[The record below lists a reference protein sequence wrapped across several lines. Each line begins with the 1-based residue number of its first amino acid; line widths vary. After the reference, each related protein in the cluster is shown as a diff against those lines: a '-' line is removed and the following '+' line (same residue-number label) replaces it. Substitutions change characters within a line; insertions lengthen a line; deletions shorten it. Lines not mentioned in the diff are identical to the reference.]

1 MAKKFW
7 DKLTHT
13 EKDALNQI
21 RDGVGWLMGREQS
34 LAGAPNLTAGP
45 SLRKLRE
52 SQQISQ
58 EELAGRL
65 DRTQSAISQI
75 EKRSDLLLS
84 TITQYVN
91 AIDGQLVH
99 LTIRFP
105 DGDVQVVPFE
115 ASTDQ

>member
-7 DKLTHT
+7 DKLTRA
-13 EKDALNQI
+13 EKDALSQI
-21 RDGVGWLMGREQS
+21 RDGVGWLTGREQS
-34 LAGAPNLTAGP
+34 LAGAPNLITGP
-45 SLRKLRE
+45 SLRTLRE

-91 AIDGQLVH
+91 AIDGQLIHFTV
-99 LTIRFP
+99 RFP
-105 DGDVQVVPFE
+105 EGDVQVVPFE